1 MRDLEHPEIT
11 WALKTGYPSWNQPNE
26 HKCEECGCELYSDEM
41 YKDEYHDCICE
52 ECLLILHRVN
62 PWE

>member
-11 WALKTGYPSWNQPNE
+11 WAQQTGFPSWKQQKQPT
-26 HKCEECGCELYSDEM
+26 CELCGYELYLDEIYEDSDHEFL
-41 YKDEYHDCICE
+41 CE
-52 ECLLILHRVN
+52 ECLLKLHRKS

>member
-11 WALKTGYPSWNQPNE
+11 CAERTGYPSWLQHKE
-26 HKCEECGCELYSDEM
+26 RKCEECGDYLYLDET
-41 YKDEYHDCICE
+41 YEDEYHDFLCE
-52 ECLLILHRVN
+52 ECLLKLHRKS